1 MYLPHSSLP
10 RTEASSQQHSM
21 RVIFK
26 GSKLVLSLFGSG
38 FLSCKVEGCVCVCV
52 CVRVCVLYV
61 CVCVRERERE
71 KEGGTEKEK
80 ESRQRTKRKEQRR

>member
-1 MYLPHSSLP
+1 MYLSHSSLP
-10 RTEASSQQHSM
+10 QTEASSQQHSM

-52 CVRVCVLYV
+52 CVCVLYV
-61 CVCVRERERE
+61 CVCERERERE
-71 KEGGTEKEK
+71 KEGGTEREK

>member
-1 MYLPHSSLP
+1 MYLPRSSLP
-10 RTEASSQQHSM
+10 RTEVSSQQHNM

-52 CVRVCVLYV
+52 CEK
-61 CVCVRERERE
+61 ERERD
-71 KEGGTEKEK
+71 KEGGTEREK

>member
-10 RTEASSQQHSM
+10 QTEASSQQHSM

-52 CVRVCVLYV
+52 CV
-61 CVCVRERERE
+61 CVCDRERERE
-71 KEGGTEKEK
+71 REREGGKDREGE
-80 ESRQRTKRKEQRR
+80 RK